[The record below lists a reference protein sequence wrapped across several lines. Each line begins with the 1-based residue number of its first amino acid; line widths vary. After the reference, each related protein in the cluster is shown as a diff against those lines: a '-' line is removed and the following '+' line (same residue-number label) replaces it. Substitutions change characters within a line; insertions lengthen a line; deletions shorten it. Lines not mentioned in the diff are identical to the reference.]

1 MRREPSRLTRR
12 EDWPELL
19 AEALAARADIPF
31 VWGQHDCCTLACD
44 IVELLTGVDPMASL
58 RGRYHDEAGAE
69 ALLAEAGGLADLA
82 ARLAREAGLGSC
94 HPAFAQRGDVA
105 LVEHGN
111 ALALGV
117 VAGDAVAVA
126 GPEGTTFLP
135 RETIRAAWSV

>member
-1 MRREPSRLTRR
+1 MRRPSRLTRHQ
-12 EDWPELL
+12 DWPELL
-19 AEALAARADIPF
+19 AEALAARAEFPF
-31 VWGQHDCCTLACD
+31 AWGTHDCCTLAAD
-44 IVELLTGVDPMASL
+44 MVQVMTGVDPIAAW
-58 RGRYHDEAGAE
+58 RGSYQDEAGAE
-69 ALLAEAGGLADLA
+69 ALLNEAGGLAALA
-82 ARLAREAGLGSC
+82 ERVAREAGLGQC
-94 HPAFAQRGDVA
+94 HPGFAQRGDVA